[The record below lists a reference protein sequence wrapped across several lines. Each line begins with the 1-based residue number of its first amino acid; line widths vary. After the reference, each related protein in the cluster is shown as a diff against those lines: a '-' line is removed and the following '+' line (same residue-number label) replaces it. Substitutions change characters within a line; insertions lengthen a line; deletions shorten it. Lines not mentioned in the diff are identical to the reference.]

1 MGKKRTLLAM
11 SVAGSLLITACGSS
25 SSTSSPT
32 SSAGGSTAATT
43 PSTTNGSAAGATG
56 AATGGSA
63 TVSGGAGSAAAG
75 GPVAGALPDT
85 GKQLDIM
92 GFTTSDEVGKSRVS
106 YARSQDAKLDV
117 QIDQNGFDAQKFATA
132 MAGGTAPAGVYMD
145 RQLLA
150 TYANKGFLMP
160 LDECISANQI
170 DTGQYYPDAVKEAS
184 YDGHV
189 YGIPDFYTVEAVLI
203 NNKVAGKAG
212 LSSADFDTSNWDK
225 LTQTAGKMYKASGNK
240 PTTIGYDPKLPEYL
254 PLWAMANGGS
264 VVDEQGKPTLNDPKV
279 VDALKY
285 AVSLVNAQG
294 GWANFKSFRDT
305 WDFFGAG
312 NEYAKDQ
319 LGAMAFEQWY
329 VTVLAGSPAS
339 SDLSAVPFKGKDG
352 KPLSMATG
360 AAFAIPKNSPN
371 AGGMCQFMKLATSQ
385 GAWSAAGAARD
396 AALKPKNG
404 VFTGLFSANKT
415 ANDALQK
422 QYVKPTS
429 NAKLDAVIKVYYDAL
444 NTARTLSPS
453 PAGQQIQQAYQQACT
468 DALGG
473 KDPQA
478 ALDAAQTQAMN
489 AYDDATS

>member
-1 MGKKRTLLAM
+1 MAGALLLA
-11 SVAGSLLITACGSS
+11 ACGGSSSTTGSAPAGGTS
-25 SSTSSPT
+25 SSTSAGSPSAGSSSAGDSAAAGTSAAGSSAGAGSSSAGGT
-32 SSAGGSTAATT
+32 SSAGG
-43 PSTTNGSAAGATG
+43 GSAAGA
-56 AATGGSA
+56 
-63 TVSGGAGSAAAG
+63 
-75 GPVAGALPDT
+75 LPNT
-85 GKQLDIM
+85 GKALDIM
-92 GFTTSDEVGKSRVS
+92 GFTTSDEVGTSRVA
-106 YARSQDAKLDV
+106 YAKAQDPKLDV
-117 QIDQNGFDAQKFATA
+117 QVDQNGFDAQKFATA
-132 MAGGTAPAGVYMD
+132 MAGGTVPAGVYMD

-170 DTGQYYPDAVKEAS
+170 DKAQYYPDSIAEAS

-189 YGIPDFYTVEAVLI
+189 YGIPDFFTIETVLI
-203 NNKVAGKAG
+203 NNKVATAAG
-212 LSSADFDTSNWDK
+212 LTAADFDTSNWDK
-225 LTQTAGKMYKASGNK
+225 LTQTATKMYKASGNK

-264 VVDEQGKPTLNDPKV
+264 VVDQDGKPTLNDPKV
-279 VDALKY
+279 VEALKY
-285 AVSLVNAQG
+285 TVSLINAQG

-312 NEYAKDQ
+312 NEFAKGQ
-319 LGAMAFEQWY
+319 LGGMAFEQWY
-329 VTVLAGSPAS
+329 VNVLAGFPAS
-339 SDLSAVPFKGKDG
+339 TDLSAVPFKGKDG
-352 KPLSMATG
+352 KALSMETG

-371 AGGMCQFMKLATSQ
+371 AGGMCQFMKLVTSQ
-385 GAWSAAGAARD
+385 GAWSAAGAARA
-396 AALKPKNG
+396 AALKPKKG
-404 VFTGLFSANKT
+404 TFTGLFSANKT

-429 NAKLDAVIKVYYDAL
+429 NAKLDAVIKVYYNAL
-444 NTARTLSPS
+444 STAKMVPPS